1 MSLDTGAS
9 ESIFVSG
16 KVDPKEKIEHCD
28 FDLGPKIDCEK
39 IAYDFSIVSDN
50 NFSFESVGNFKG
62 ESILYPIDKRFK
74 MDGLLGSDFFLTF
87 IVKINFPY
95 INLTKSKKE
104 ITLLKH

>member
-39 IAYDFSIVSDN
+39 IAYDFFSIVSDN
-50 NFSFESVGNFKG
+50 NFSF
-62 ESILYPIDKRFK
+62 
-74 MDGLLGSDFFLTF
+74 
-87 IVKINFPY
+87 
-95 INLTKSKKE
+95 
-104 ITLLKH
+104 LKV